1 MITFLISLATLILGY
16 FIYGKFIEKIF
27 GPDPNRPTPA
37 ITNNDGVDYMP
48 LPSWKIFMIQFLNI
62 AGLGPIFGAIMGAKF
77 GVASYIW
84 IVFGTLFA
92 GAVHDYLAGMISL
105 RHNGESLP
113 ESVKRYLGA
122 TTGQIM
128 RLITVVL
135 LILVVAVFVA
145 GPAGLLS
152 QLTPDLLNINFWIVV
167 IFIYYV
173 VAALLPIDQII
184 GRVYPIFAV
193 ALMFMAAGI
202 FVMLVINGVNLPEL
216 TDGVSHHPNPT
227 MEIFPMMFISI
238 ACGAIS
244 GFHASQSP
252 LMARCMT
259 NEKQGR
265 PIFYGSMVAEGIV
278 ALIWAAAATYYFG
291 ENGMGESS
299 AAVIVNDI
307 TRSWLGTLGALLATL
322 GVIFAPITS
331 GDTALR
337 SARLIIADI
346 LHVEQKS
353 TKGRMII
360 SIPLFLLTMGI
371 LIYSLRDKA
380 GFDIIWRYFAFI
392 NQTLSV
398 FTLWMVTVYL
408 VKQKRNFFVTLLP
421 ALFMT
426 AVTSCYL
433 VVAGECFAQPM
444 LYGYIVSGACVGV
457 ALVWFIVWYC
467 NDKKIANNNNM

>member
-1 MITFLISLATLILGY
+1 MITFLLSIAALILGY

-27 GPDPNRPTPA
+27 GPDPNRATPA
-37 ITNNDGVDYMP
+37 FTKGDGVDYMP
-48 LPSWKIFMIQFLNI
+48 LPAWKIFMIQFLNI

-77 GVASYIW
+77 GVASYMW
-84 IVFGTLFA
+84 IVFGTLLA
-92 GAVHDYLAGMISL
+92 GAVHDYMAGMISL

-122 TTGQIM
+122 TTGQVM
-128 RLITVVL
+128 RIFTVVL

-145 GPAGLLS
+145 GPAGLLT
-152 QLTPDLLNINFWIVV
+152 QLTPDMLNVNFWIVV
-167 IFIYYV
+167 IFIYYI

-202 FVMLVINGVNLPEL
+202 FVMLVINGVELPEI
-216 TDGVSHHPNPT
+216 TDGIAHHPNPT

-252 LMARCMT
+252 MMARCMT

-265 PIFYGSMVAEGIV
+265 PIFYGSMVAEGVV

-291 ENGMGESS
+291 ENGMGEAS

-307 TRSWLGTLGALLATL
+307 TRSWLGTFGALLATL

-346 LHVEQKS
+346 LHIEQKS

-360 SIPLFLLTMGI
+360 SLPLFLITMGI

-380 GFDIIWRYFAFI
+380 GFDIIWRYFAFM
-392 NQTLSV
+392 NQSLSV

-408 VKQKRNFFVTLLP
+408 VKQKRNYFVTLLP

-433 VVAGECFAQPM
+433 IVAGECFALPM
-444 LYGYIVSGACVGV
+444 TYGYAVSGVCVAV
-457 ALVWFIVWYC
+457 AAVWFVVWYRSHGS
-467 NDKKIANNNNM
+467 KAEE

>member
-1 MITFLISLATLILGY
+1 MVTLIIALLTLVVGY
-16 FIYGKFIEKIF
+16 LLYGRFIERIF
-27 GPDPNRPTPA
+27 APDPNRATPA
-37 ITNNDGVDYMP
+37 TTHPDGVDFLP

-77 GVASYIW
+77 GVASYMW

-105 RHNGESLP
+105 RHGGESLP
-113 ESVKRYLGA
+113 ESVRRYLGA

-128 RLITVVL
+128 RAITVIL
-135 LILVVAVFVA
+135 LLLVVAVFAA
-145 GPAGLLS
+145 GPAGLLANLTS
-152 QLTPDLLNINFWIVV
+152 QSLGVNFWIVM
-167 IFIYYV
+167 IFAYYV
-173 VAALLPIDQII
+173 IAALLPIDKII
-184 GRVYPIFAV
+184 GRIYPIFAV
-193 ALMFMAAGI
+193 ALIFMAVGI
-202 FVMLVINGVNLPEL
+202 FVMLVVNGTALPEI
-216 TDGVSHHPNPT
+216 TDGIPHHPNPT
-227 MEIFPMMFISI
+227 IEIFPMMFVSI

-252 LMARCMT
+252 MMARCMT
-259 NEKQGR
+259 SEKQGR
-265 PIFYGSMVAEGIV
+265 PMFYGAMVAEGVV
-278 ALIWAAAATYYFG
+278 ALIWAAAATHYFG

-307 TRSWLGTLGALLATL
+307 TRSWLGTAGAMLAVL
-322 GVIFAPITS
+322 GVIFAPITT

-346 LHVEQKS
+346 LNVEQKS
-353 TKGRMII
+353 IKGRLII
-360 SIPLFLLTMGI
+360 IAPLFLITMGL
-371 LIYSLRDKA
+371 LIFSLRDKE

-398 FTLWMVTVYL
+398 FTLWMITVYL
-408 VKQKRNFFVTLLP
+408 VRKGKNYFVTLIP

-433 VVAGECFAQPM
+433 AVAPECFALPVKV
-444 LYGYIVSGACVGV
+444 GYCISSVLVVIA
-457 ALVWFIVWYC
+457 AVWFVMW
-467 NDKKIANNNNM
+467 KKRDSRRDNHDR